1 MVIPILSFWL
11 PILLATVLCF
21 FAGALLHMAIP
32 VHKGDWRSLPD
43 EDGILAAM
51 RKAGVMPGNYMFPH
65 PPSMQA
71 MNEPGFIAKLDQGP
85 VGIMT
90 VRKPGKIVMGPF
102 LIKQAVFHLIV
113 SVLIAYLAGRTL
125 PADVTYL
132 RAFQVV
138 GTTAM
143 LAYIAAI
150 FPEAIWYQPPRNY
163 VTAKVVDGVVWG
175 LLTAGAFA
183 GFWPR

>member
-1 MVIPILSFWL
+1 MVIPIISFWL
-11 PILLATVLCF
+11 PILLATALCF

-43 EDGILAAM
+43 EDGVLAAM
-51 RKAGVMPGNYMFPH
+51 RQAGVTAGNYMFPH

-71 MNEPGFIAKLDQGP
+71 MNEPGFIAKLEQGP
-85 VGIMT
+85 VGTMT
-90 VRKPGKIVMGPF
+90 LRKPGKMVMGPF
-102 LIKQAVFHLIV
+102 LIKQAIFHLIV
-113 SVLIAYLAGRTL
+113 SVVIAYLAGRML
-125 PADVTYL
+125 PVDPSYM

-138 GTTAM
+138 GTAAL
-143 LAYIAAI
+143 LAYVAAI
-150 FPEAIWYQPPRNY
+150 FPEVIWYQHPRHY
-163 VTAKVVDGVVWG
+163 VTAKVVDGIVWG

>member
-1 MVIPILSFWL
+1 MIPIPAFWL

-21 FAGALLHMAIP
+21 VAGALLHMVVP
-32 VHKGDWRSLPD
+32 LHKGDWRRLPD

-51 RKAGVMPGNYMFPH
+51 RKAGLTPGNYMFPH

-71 MNEPGFIAKLDQGP
+71 MNEPGFVAKLEQGP

-90 VRKPGKIVMGPF
+90 LRKPSRINMGPYLTRQF
-102 LIKQAVFHLIV
+102 LYHLVVSAV
-113 SVLIAYLAGRTL
+113 IAYLASRTL
-125 PADVTYL
+125 PQDVAYL
-132 RAFQVV
+132 KAYQVV
-138 GTTAM
+138 GTTAL

-150 FPEAIWYQPPRNY
+150 FPEMIWYGHPRHY
-163 VTAKVVDGVVWG
+163 VTAKVVDGVVWAM
-175 LLTAGAFA
+175 LTAGAFA

>member
-1 MVIPILSFWL
+1 MIPIVSFWL

-21 FAGALLHMAIP
+21 LAGALLHMAIP
-32 VHKGDWRSLPD
+32 VHKGDWRGLPG

-51 RKAGVMPGNYMFPH
+51 RTAGVTAGNYMFPH

-71 MNEPGFIAKLDQGP
+71 MTEPGFVAKLEQGP

-90 VRKPGKIVMGPF
+90 VRAPGKIAMGPP
-102 LIKQAVFHLIV
+102 LLKQAVFHLIV
-113 SVLIAYLAGRTL
+113 SVFVAYLASRTL
-125 PADVTYL
+125 AADVTYL
-132 RAFQVV
+132 HAFQVV
-138 GTTAM
+138 GTTAL
-143 LAYIAAI
+143 LAYVAGI
-150 FPEAIWYQPPRNY
+150 FPEVIWYQHPRNY
-163 VTAKVVDGVVWG
+163 VWAKVVDGVVWG

>member
-1 MVIPILSFWL
+1 MVIPIITFWL

-32 VHKGDWRSLPD
+32 VHKGDWHSLPD

-51 RKAGVMPGNYMFPH
+51 RKAGVTAGNYMFPH

-71 MNEPGFIAKLDQGP
+71 MNEPGFIAKLEQGP

-90 VRKPGKIVMGPF
+90 LRKPGKMGMGPA
-102 LIKQAVFHLIV
+102 LLKQALYHLVV
-113 SVLIAYLAGRTL
+113 SVVIAYLAGLTL
-125 PADVTYL
+125 PADVAYMH
-132 RAFQVV
+132 AFRVV
-138 GTTAM
+138 GTM
-143 LAYIAAI
+143 SMVAYVAAI
-150 FPEAIWYQPPRNY
+150 FPEAIWYQHPRNY
-163 VTAKVVDGVVWG
+163 VTAKVVDGIVWG